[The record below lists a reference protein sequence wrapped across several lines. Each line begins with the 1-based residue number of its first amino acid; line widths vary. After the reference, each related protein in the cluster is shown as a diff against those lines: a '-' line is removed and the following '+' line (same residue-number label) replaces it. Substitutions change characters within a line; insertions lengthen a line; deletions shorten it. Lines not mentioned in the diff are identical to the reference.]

1 MLSPRGRDTIVFIII
16 SRKGCSE
23 KGRRSPI
30 YRVAICEDEAP
41 IREALLQMCR
51 ELLSQLAPEHQVE
64 AFASARELAQALA
77 DDAPFDLLCLDILME
92 GQNGMEFAQKLREE
106 NERISILFITGSSQY
121 LKDGYSVRP
130 IQYLFK
136 PVQREELEDAL
147 RTDLRLHHRPRTL
160 TLRTDNKTTVLPI
173 QDILYLES
181 QNHWVVVHMREGQQ
195 TFRSSLSEVE
205 RLLPPDQFCR
215 SHNSYLVNMA
225 WVAQTGRR
233 ELLLQDGSQVPVS
246 REYYES
252 MQRQFVRFLNLK

>member
-1 MLSPRGRDTIVFIII
+1 
-16 SRKGCSE
+16 
-23 KGRRSPI
+23 
-30 YRVAICEDEAP
+30 
-41 IREALLQMCR
+41 
-51 ELLSQLAPEHQVE
+51 
-64 AFASARELAQALA
+64 
-77 DDAPFDLLCLDILME
+77 ME

-160 TLRTDNKTTVLPI
+160 TLRTGNKTTVLPI

-233 ELLLQDGSQVPVS
+233 ELLLQDGSQVSVS

>member
-1 MLSPRGRDTIVFIII
+1 M
-16 SRKGCSE
+16 
-23 KGRRSPI
+23 
-30 YRVAICEDEAP
+30 
-41 IREALLQMCR
+41 
-51 ELLSQLAPEHQVE
+51 
-64 AFASARELAQALA
+64 
-77 DDAPFDLLCLDILME
+77 
-92 GQNGMEFAQKLREE
+92 
-106 NERISILFITGSSQY
+106 
-121 LKDGYSVRP
+121 
-130 IQYLFK
+130 
-136 PVQREELEDAL
+136 
-147 RTDLRLHHRPRTL
+147 
-160 TLRTDNKTTVLPI
+160 TLRTGNKTTVLPI

-246 REYYES
+246 RGYYES

>member
-1 MLSPRGRDTIVFIII
+1 
-16 SRKGCSE
+16 
-23 KGRRSPI
+23 
-30 YRVAICEDEAP
+30 
-41 IREALLQMCR
+41 MCR

-77 DDAPFDLLCLDILME
+77 DGAPFDLLCLDILME

-160 TLRTDNKTTVLPI
+160 TLRTGNKTTVLPI
-173 QDILYLES
+173 QDIRYLES

-195 TFRSSLSEVE
+195 PVGSGAAAAPGSILPQPQQLSGEHGLGGTDRPE
-205 RLLPPDQFCR
+205 RASFAGWFSGP
-215 SHNSYLVNMA
+215 
-225 WVAQTGRR
+225 
-233 ELLLQDGSQVPVS
+233 SQPGV
-246 REYYES
+246 
-252 MQRQFVRFLNLK
+252 L